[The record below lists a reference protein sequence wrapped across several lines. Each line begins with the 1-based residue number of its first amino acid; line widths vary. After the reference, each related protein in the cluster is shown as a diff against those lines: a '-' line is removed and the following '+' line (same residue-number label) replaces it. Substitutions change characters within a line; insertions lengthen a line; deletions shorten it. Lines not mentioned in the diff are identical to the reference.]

1 MNRLVSILVFSC
13 CTLFGKS
20 DSLESPNAIFERQVD
35 TIMRKYK
42 GIGLSVV
49 LVKDNRIDFS
59 KSFGYNPDYSNPNS
73 RDTIRSTD
81 VSWIASISKT
91 FIATAIMQL
100 EEKGR
105 LSLDDD
111 VNKYLDFRVSNPYYP
126 DIPITIRMLMCHISS
141 LDGEKVCNN
150 FDLLSPQLNPEYKS
164 FYTDYAPGTNYSYCN
179 IGYNL
184 LGAVIEKVSDQ
195 RFDDY
200 ISESIMKPL
209 GLYGGYDVTKLD
221 KSRFVWPRYY
231 NSKTKTFLNLKSVY
245 NINNDKLNDYVLGY
259 STPCLYPPGGMII
272 SALDLA
278 KFMLVHMNIGE
289 YGGVRIIS
297 AESEKEMRRS
307 QNGKNYGLALAHY
320 AYIIS
325 GVELLGMTGGS
336 KGFHT
341 AMFFH
346 PTEKYGFIVIC
357 NGCTSKTINGIQM
370 NQEVVREMYNCF
382 IRNKK

>member
-1 MNRLVSILVFSC
+1 MYRLILILIFSC
-13 CTLFGKS
+13 CTLFIKS
-20 DSLESPNAIFERQVD
+20 ERLKYPIVELERQVEA
-35 TIMRKYK
+35 IMRKYK

-49 LVKDNRIDFS
+49 LVKDNRIDYS
-59 KSFGYNPDYSNPNS
+59 KSFGYNPDYSNPNA

-81 VSWIASISKT
+81 ISWIASISKT

-100 EEKGR
+100 EEKGC

-111 VNKYLDFRVSNPYYP
+111 VNKYLGFRVSNPYYP
-126 DIPITIRMLMCHISS
+126 DTPITIRMLMCHISS

-150 FDLLSPQLNPEYKS
+150 FDLLSPLFNPDFKS
-164 FYTDYAPGTNYSYCN
+164 FYTDFAPGTNYSYCN

-195 RFDDY
+195 RFDDF
-200 ISESIMKPL
+200 IGENIMKPL
-209 GLYGGYDVTKLD
+209 GLYGGYDITKLD
-221 KSRFVWPRYY
+221 KSRLVWPRYY
-231 NSKTKTFLNLKSVY
+231 NLKTKSFLNLKSVY
-245 NINNDKLNDYVLGY
+245 NINNDELNDYVLGY
-259 STPCLYPPGGMII
+259 STPCLYPPGGMKI

-278 KFMLVHMNIGE
+278 KFMLVHMNQGE

-307 QNGKNYGLALAHY
+307 QNGKSYGLALAHY
-320 AYIIS
+320 NNIIS

-346 PTEKYGFIVIC
+346 PTEKYGFIVVC
-357 NGCTSKTINGIQM
+357 NGCSSKAVNGIEM
-370 NQEVVREMYNCF
+370 NREVVREMYNYL
-382 IRNKK
+382 IKE

>member
-1 MNRLVSILVFSC
+1 MYRLILILIFSC
-13 CTLFGKS
+13 CTLFIKS
-20 DSLESPNAIFERQVD
+20 ERLKYPIVELERQVEA
-35 TIMRKYK
+35 IMRKYK

-49 LVKDNRIDFS
+49 LVKDNRIDYS
-59 KSFGYNPDYSNPNS
+59 KSFGYNPDYSNPNA

-81 VSWIASISKT
+81 ISWIASISKT

-100 EEKGR
+100 EEKGC

-111 VNKYLDFRVSNPYYP
+111 VNKYLGFRVSNPYYP
-126 DIPITIRMLMCHISS
+126 DTPITIRMLMCHISS

-150 FDLLSPQLNPEYKS
+150 FDLLSPLFNPDFKS
-164 FYTDYAPGTNYSYCN
+164 FYTDFAPGTNYSYCN

-195 RFDDY
+195 RFDDF
-200 ISESIMKPL
+200 IGENIMKPL
-209 GLYGGYDVTKLD
+209 GLYGGYDITKLD
-221 KSRFVWPRYY
+221 KSRLVWPRYY
-231 NSKTKTFLNLKSVY
+231 NLKTKSFLNLKSVY
-245 NINNDKLNDYVLGY
+245 NINNDELNDYVLGY
-259 STPCLYPPGGMII
+259 STPCLYPPGGMKI

-278 KFMLVHMNIGE
+278 KFMLVHMNLGE

-307 QNGKNYGLALAHY
+307 QNGKSYGLALAHY
-320 AYIIS
+320 NNIIS

-346 PTEKYGFIVIC
+346 PTEKYGFIVVC
-357 NGCTSKTINGIQM
+357 NGCSSKAVNGIEM
-370 NQEVVREMYNCF
+370 NREVVREMYNYL
-382 IRNKK
+382 IKE